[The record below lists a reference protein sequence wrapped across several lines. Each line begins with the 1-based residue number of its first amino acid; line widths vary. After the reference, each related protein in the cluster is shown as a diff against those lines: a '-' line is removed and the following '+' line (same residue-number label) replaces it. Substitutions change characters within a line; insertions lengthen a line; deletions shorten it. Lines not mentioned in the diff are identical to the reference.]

1 MFTSEKVIFKHM
13 LLGNGPEKVIAV
25 YNFWN
30 NKLEYD
36 PLFPYLDQNL
46 LPMSLR
52 TYEDTPTRRKYRVN
66 TRVLNHGFIIT
77 KYYMF
82 IPSGR

>member
-1 MFTSEKVIFKHM
+1 MFTYEKVIFKHM

-36 PLFPYLDQNL
+36 PLFPYLDQE
-46 LPMSLR
+46 SF
-52 TYEDTPTRRKYRVN
+52 TYVFADVRGYADSVE
-66 TRVLNHGFIIT
+66 
-77 KYYMF
+77 
-82 IPSGR
+82 IPGEYPCFEPWLHNY